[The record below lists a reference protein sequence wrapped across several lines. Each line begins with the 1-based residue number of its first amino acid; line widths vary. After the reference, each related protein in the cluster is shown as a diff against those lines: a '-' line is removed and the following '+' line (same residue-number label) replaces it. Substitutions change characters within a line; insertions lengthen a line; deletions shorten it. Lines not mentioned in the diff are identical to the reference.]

1 MTKQYTKSNQQ
12 IVYLSRKPYILNYP
26 YPSEMVDSRR
36 YRIPVHHGG
45 IDRYAYNNYVHDS
58 LSTPNS
64 AETSKS
70 IEKPRVNLVLKIETI
85 SDLIE
90 LGEKYGVEYATDV
103 DYNINLKMIHDLVE
117 PMKEINAMIGQ
128 HGLKKQIVE
137 LILYY
142 SQELNVK
149 NDDLL
154 HTIIDGE
161 PGTGKTEFAHLIAKV
176 YLKMGVL
183 KHDVFKKVKR
193 SDLIAGFLGQTAL
206 KTQKILEEVRGGV
219 LFIDEAY
226 SLGNSE
232 GKDSKDIYSKECIDL
247 LNQSLTEMREEDD
260 NYFICMIAGY
270 KEDLK
275 NSFFSYNDGL
285 ERRFSIHFRMDE
297 YTDQDLVDIFKK
309 KVRQNKWEIDQDAI
323 SAEFIN
329 KNRQY
334 FKFHG
339 GDMEL
344 LFAKC
349 KISHSKNII
358 STADRLK
365 KVLNNKDVV
374 DGFEIFKQNKRNLE
388 ITHETGNWKNLYN

>member
-358 STADRLK
+358 STANRVK

-388 ITHETGNWKNLYN
+388 ITNETGNWKNLYN

>member
-358 STADRLK
+358 STADRVK

-388 ITHETGNWKNLYN
+388 ITNETGNWKNLYN

>member
-1 MTKQYTKSNQQ
+1 
-12 IVYLSRKPYILNYP
+12 
-26 YPSEMVDSRR
+26 
-36 YRIPVHHGG
+36 
-45 IDRYAYNNYVHDS
+45 
-58 LSTPNS
+58 
-64 AETSKS
+64 
-70 IEKPRVNLVLKIETI
+70 
-85 SDLIE
+85 
-90 LGEKYGVEYATDV
+90 
-103 DYNINLKMIHDLVE
+103 
-117 PMKEINAMIGQ
+117 MKEINAMIGQ

-358 STADRLK
+358 STADRVK

-388 ITHETGNWKNLYN
+388 ITNETGNWKNLYN